1 MHRSTSCLAG
11 WLNSAAAVLILASNA
26 SAQPELIS
34 PEERANS
41 SAPAANSLTPPPLP
55 IDDVPKA
62 SASPATLPE
71 LPPAPLPASPDAVQT
86 PPAEEGV
93 IPKLSASELESLVAP
108 IALYPDDVLD
118 NTLDAIQFPTSIRQG
133 ANLLR
138 NKDTTEQSETMKQGF
153 PPSIL
158 FLHDKHPQILQDLD
172 DNLLLMSRLGLAV
185 KSQPDDV
192 VAAIR
197 TVRSQAA
204 ALQAQTGVTAAE
216 GTAALPPGSTG
227 TYFAD
232 GGAYAGTSY
241 PSYGYYTYGLPN
253 YVYCDPYG
261 YGYPYY
267 GYGYYPGSILAQV
280 TRLTLGIL
288 YLTNGPYYPYAY
300 GDYPYY
306 GFGGYGYYPNY
317 GFGYYGGY
325 SGYGGFYPSQVTN
338 YVGPLGGYGT
348 VVASFANGPAG
359 AVFRNGYS
367 SGVFSGPNGLG
378 NFNAASQSVR
388 FNNGVTAFG
397 AGRGAATI
405 NFANGR
411 SVDLAGAGI
420 AGKTRVGN
428 TTFFGGA
435 GSIAAQGSGGRGGI
449 ASGWINGNATVVGN
463 AASWH
468 TQAAGSVLGNS
479 GINALGTHTGSG
491 SLVGFADGSIGWNR
505 SGTTTL
511 NGVRGG
517 VTATHNG
524 SGTFV
529 GGGKGSYLGST
540 SIQGSGGRGG
550 TINTTFANGD
560 LDVDI
565 TRNNPRVGSGS
576 GLAARSTLGSAAPGR
591 SEAARVS
598 KIADRNGLGN
608 GAADRLSSV
617 KGSGSPLTVR
627 GQDSLLGNGSPQN
640 STPRYASASPLGG
653 TSNLRDYFA
662 RPGASGATSMSKFAA
677 PQSSGWG
684 GADLIP
690 NGKQG
695 LASGRNLTSRPG
707 GNDALTTPRSL
718 LGDRFGGFGSLSPA
732 GELGNRPEIGR
743 SGATG
748 LGARDLGN
756 LPSRG
761 NTGNSGPGLSALGDR
776 PSLRNG
782 LGSSSNF
789 APGNEIGNRPLGSG
803 QLGNSTLGNGPLRGS
818 LGGGAPRVDS
828 PRLQSSPG
836 GIGSGNL
843 GGSRPTFGGNLGGS
857 NIASP
862 RPSLGGGNLGGGN
875 IGGSRPSFNG
885 GNLGGSR
892 PSIAGGNLGGGRP
905 AISGGNFGGGRSIG
919 GGNIGGGR
927 ALGGGGFGG
936 GRGFGG
942 GGGGRI
948 GGRR

>member
-1 MHRSTSCLAG
+1 M
-11 WLNSAAAVLILASNA
+11 
-26 SAQPELIS
+26 
-34 PEERANS
+34 
-41 SAPAANSLTPPPLP
+41 
-55 IDDVPKA
+55 
-62 SASPATLPE
+62 
-71 LPPAPLPASPDAVQT
+71 
-86 PPAEEGV
+86 

-138 NKDTTEQSETMKQGF
+138 NKEATEQAETMKQGF

-172 DNLLLMSRLGLAV
+172 DNLLLLSRLGLAV

-204 ALQAQTGVTAAE
+204 ALQAQTGVTAAD
-216 GTAALPPGSTG
+216 GTAALPLGSTG

-253 YVYCDPYG
+253 YAYCDPYG

-288 YLTNGPYYPYAY
+288 YLTNGPYYPYGY
-300 GDYPYY
+300 GYYPYY

-325 SGYGGFYPSQVTN
+325 SGYGGYYPSQITN
-338 YVGPLGGYGT
+338 YVGPLGGYGA
-348 VVASFANGPAG
+348 VVANFANGPAG

-367 SGVFSGPNGLG
+367 SGVFRGPNGLG

-411 SVDLAGAGI
+411 SVDLTGAGI
-420 AGKTRVGN
+420 AGKTQVGN

-449 ASGWINGNATVVGN
+449 ASGWVNGNATVVGN

-491 SLVGFADGSIGWNR
+491 SLVGFADGTIGWNR
-505 SGTTTL
+505 SSTTTL

-517 VTATHNG
+517 VTATHSG

-529 GGGKGSYLGST
+529 GGGRGSYLGST

-565 TRNNPRVGSGS
+565 SRNNLRVSSGS

-591 SEAARVS
+591 FGNVGSSTIGNRS
-598 KIADRNGLGN
+598 GLGN

-640 STPRYASASPLGG
+640 PTPRYASLSPNGG
-653 TSNLRDYFA
+653 ATSLRIQFA
-662 RPGASGATSMSKFAA
+662 RPGASAAASANKFATSQANGWTGAGLLSNG
-677 PQSSGWG
+677 SSGNAG
-684 GADLIP
+684 
-690 NGKQG
+690 
-695 LASGRNLTSRPG
+695 GRNPFSRPG
-707 GNDALTTPRSL
+707 DSGALTTPLSS
-718 LGDRFGGFGSLSPA
+718 LGDRFGGFGSLTPGSN
-732 GELGNRPEIGR
+732 LGNRPEIGR
-743 SGATG
+743 AGTLG
-748 LGARDLGN
+748 LGSRDLGN
-756 LPSRG
+756 LPLRG
-761 NTGNSGPGLSALGDR
+761 NPENSGSGLGALGDR
-776 PSLRNG
+776 PSLPNG
-782 LGSSSNF
+782 LGSGNNF
-789 APGNEIGNRPLGSG
+789 APGSQLGNSQLGNRPLGSG
-803 QLGNSTLGNGPLRGS
+803 QSGNSTLGNGPLRGS
-818 LGGGAPRVDS
+818 LGSGTPRMDT
-828 PRLQSSPG
+828 PRLQSSPS
-836 GIGSGNL
+836 GIGTGNL

-892 PSIAGGNLGGGRP
+892 PSFGGGNLGGSRP

-919 GGNIGGGR
+919 GGGNFGGGR
-927 ALGGGGFGG
+927 AIGGGGGFGG